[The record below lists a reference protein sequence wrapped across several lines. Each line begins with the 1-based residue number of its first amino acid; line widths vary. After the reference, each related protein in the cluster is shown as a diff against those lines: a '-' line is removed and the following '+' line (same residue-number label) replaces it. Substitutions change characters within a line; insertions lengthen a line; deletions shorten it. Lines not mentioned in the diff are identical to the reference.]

1 MASSFFTTAAS
12 ATPIVVGC
20 FESSFPEAVAL
31 SATTHFEKPFTTPAV
46 CSDFS
51 SSVFD
56 SESIFCVML
65 AFDYGFDVSIFWTWC
80 FKTTLLLV
88 FGFDNSSFVTADL
101 FVTYSSHGACPAAVN
116 LFSFSVSV
124 SICAVSTTSS
134 FVEFGFSKLTG
145 VSLSGTAGDNIIL
158 LFSPVSFFGASKSI
172 KIFLSKL
179 KL

>member
-12 ATPIVVGC
+12 ATPNVVGC

-65 AFDYGFDVSIFWTWC
+65 AFDSGFDVSIFWTWC

-88 FGFDNSSFVTADL
+88 FGFSSFVTADL

-116 LFSFSVSV
+116 LISFSVSV
-124 SICAVSTTSS
+124 SICAVATTSS
-134 FVEFGFSKLTG
+134 FVDFGFSKLTG
-145 VSLSGTAGDNIIL
+145 VSLSGTA
-158 LFSPVSFFGASKSI
+158 VFFRHSAFEKP
-172 KIFLSKL
+172 
-179 KL
+179 